1 MGVFDFLDSSKD
13 KKIKASFK
21 KIRTEMDDHLDAINE
36 NTNELVSVADYIA
49 ELEAKIVKLGER
61 LDEAEMK
68 ISDLKK
74 NRTDDIKEE
83 KHFQNIILSARE
95 EEIFLLLYSRNG
107 NLLDYREISKSIGIT
122 EEMARKYV
130 SGIIGKGIPIIKK
143 YFENKTFLVL
153 DSDFRNL
160 QAKENIIKFK
170 SRK

>member
-1 MGVFDFLDSSKD
+1 
-13 KKIKASFK
+13 
-21 KIRTEMDDHLDAINE
+21 
-36 NTNELVSVADYIA
+36 
-49 ELEAKIVKLGER
+49 
-61 LDEAEMK
+61 
-68 ISDLKK
+68 
-74 NRTDDIKEE
+74 
-83 KHFQNIILSARE
+83 
-95 EEIFLLLYSRNG
+95 LLYSRNG

>member
-74 NRTDDIKEE
+74 NRTDDIK
-83 KHFQNIILSARE
+83 KS
-95 EEIFLLLYSRNG
+95 
-107 NLLDYREISKSIGIT
+107 ISKT
-122 EEMARKYV
+122 
-130 SGIIGKGIPIIKK
+130 
-143 YFENKTFLVL
+143 
-153 DSDFRNL
+153 
-160 QAKENIIKFK
+160 
-170 SRK
+170 